1 MKVILMLDKAD
12 QDRMRNGAMVQIPGQ
27 LETYI
32 TMEQKK
38 TYRPR
43 VSVDR
48 PAIAFN
54 GKSHDPR
61 FKCKYC
67 GDQRANGPGRASHE
81 RSCAKNPQHGM
92 KKRKPK
98 LLTHEVR

>member
-1 MKVILMLDKAD
+1 MKVILMLDKSD
-12 QDRMRNGAMVQIPGQ
+12 QERMRNGAMVQIPGQ

-48 PAIAFN
+48 PLLMN

-61 FKCKYC
+61 FKCRHC
-67 GDQRANGPGRASHE
+67 GQQCGAGPGRASHE
-81 RSCAKNPQHGM
+81 RHCPQNPRRGM
-92 KKRKPK
+92 RKLKPK
-98 LLTHEVR
+98 MLTHEVKR